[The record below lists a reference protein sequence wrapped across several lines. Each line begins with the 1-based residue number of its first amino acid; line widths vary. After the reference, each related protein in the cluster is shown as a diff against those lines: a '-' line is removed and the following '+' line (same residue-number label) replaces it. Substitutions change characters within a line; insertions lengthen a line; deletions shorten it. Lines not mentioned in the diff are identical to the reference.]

1 MSTRFASPH
10 RNFCLYL
17 ESPKRQI
24 VNGEVN
30 HEGGQKCQFVNGT
43 FATDDEKLAA
53 RLRKHRACGVTF
65 HEMKAEPAAPDGGN
79 DKNKTGGKQAA

>member
-24 VNGEVN
+24 VDGQVS
-30 HEGGQKCQFVNGT
+30 HEGGVKVQFVNGSY
-43 FATDDEKLAA
+43 ATKDNAIAA
-53 RLRKHRACGVTF
+53 KLRKHPACGVTF
-65 HEMKAEPAAPDGGN
+65 HEMTDEPAAPQGGD
-79 DKNKTGGKQAA
+79 DKNKSGGKQAA